1 MSAKHNLKDFKP
13 KICVKEEKLERT
25 DTWKLLGVHLN
36 DNLTWNN
43 HIKTITGSCYGT
55 LAIPKKLKNMAP
67 YNLRKQLAESLILSK
82 IAYADQ
88 VYTPLTDAQQKRL
101 QKVQFTAAAFVT
113 GNYINNSKAI
123 LKLGWLPIN
132 ETR

>member
-25 DTWKLLGVHLN
+25 DTRKLLGVHLN

-55 LAIPKKLKNMAP
+55 LAILKKLKNMAP

-88 VYTPLTDAQQKRL
+88 VYTPLTDAQQKR
-101 QKVQFTAAAFVT
+101 AST
-113 GNYINNSKAI
+113 GSVSSGCVLRLSEYIF
-123 LKLGWLPIN
+123 
-132 ETR
+132 